1 MIQCTQIHQLTA
13 PSLWEEEVATGL
25 SLIKSD
31 DPNPSPFV
39 KYVIDSLLMLIDPA
53 RRSLSKEEWLLLT
66 AKDSLENLSFQEE
79 KNRVV
84 LHTLKEN
91 CQGLKVSIN

>member
-13 PSLWEEEVATGL
+13 PSLWEEVATGL

-31 DPNPSPFV
+31 DPNNSPFV
-39 KYVIDSLLMLIDPA
+39 KYVIDNVLMLIEPD
-53 RRSLSKEEWLLLT
+53 RRSISKKEWLLLT
-66 AKDSLENLSFQEE
+66 GEDSLKNLSFQEG